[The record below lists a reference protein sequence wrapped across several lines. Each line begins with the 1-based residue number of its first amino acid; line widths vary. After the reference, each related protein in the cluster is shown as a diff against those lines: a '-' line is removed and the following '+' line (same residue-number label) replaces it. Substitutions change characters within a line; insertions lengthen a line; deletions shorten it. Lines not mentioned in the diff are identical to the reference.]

1 MEGGSLFNPGF
12 LGGSFNWWVGQV
24 ADDKEWREN
33 VNDKKIK
40 TVSEIPGWGYR
51 YKVRI
56 IGLHDQSET
65 VIKSDQLPW
74 AQVMYPIT
82 SGGGQGGSWQTPA
95 VRQGNFVFGFFMDS
109 QDQQVPII
117 MGILGANAQID
128 QENSTGAAGGQN
140 YTSQSG
146 GGGKDPPPDRG
157 ANDTNLKTEQPK
169 PGTAATINSP
179 TAPHLEKAADKMAE
193 DVMKQKHPLDC
204 PDPQASSPMKGIQ
217 TTLQNLTDQIQKV
230 QSALS
235 SYADAVSSV
244 LNSAGAIADAIK
256 TAACDIAK
264 FLMTIIQ
271 LIRDFITDLF
281 SKILEPIFK
290 ISPPTIHNDLLDKMI
305 KALELISCIFN
316 KIGLGLCDAAE
327 KSINNAID
335 RRGGDAT
342 TVPVTPPPLPP
353 DGTYYPNPVC
363 SVEEIVGDLI
373 GNNINDIM
381 NGMNAGLLP
390 IYAEV
395 YNTLKE
401 YGLES
406 EMPNIGDSFGDAV
419 GTLSGGLDAVSG
431 GLGALSGGIGAVS
444 GGIGALSG
452 GIGAIGNLSG
462 GLGGGLG
469 GFGGIG
475 QIDMGSA
482 LSFIS
487 AIMKMFGC
495 DPEPVFSA
503 NDTHTLKEGGSGKPS
518 KDEPQKAQVIA
529 NAASKASK
537 TGGEA
542 IIETIQNISVPE
554 QYAFP
559 VSSGVL
565 GQQTGTIQPG
575 QGSGA

>member
-1 MEGGSLFNPGF
+1 MEGGALFNPGF

-24 ADDKEWREN
+24 TDDKEWRGN
-33 VNDKKIK
+33 INDKKIK
-40 TVSEIPGWGYR
+40 STSEIPGWGYR

-56 IGLHDQSET
+56 IGLHDQEET
-65 VIKSDQLPW
+65 SLKSKDLPW

-95 VRQGNFVFGFFMDS
+95 IRQGNFVFGFFMDA
-109 QDQQVPII
+109 QDQQVPVI

-128 QENSTGAAGGQN
+128 QENTTAAAGGQN
-140 YTSQSG
+140 YTPQSG
-146 GGGKDPPPDRG
+146 YGGQDPPPDRG
-157 ANDTNLKTEQPK
+157 ANDTNLKTEQPAQ
-169 PGTAATINSP
+169 GTAATVGSP
-179 TAPHLEKAADKMAE
+179 TAVHQENAADKMKT
-193 DVMKQKHPLDC
+193 DVMKQRHPLEC
-204 PDPQASSPMKGIQ
+204 PDPQAVSPMKGIQ
-217 TTLQNLTDQIQKV
+217 TILQNLTELIQKV

-235 SYADAVSSV
+235 NYADAVSSV

-271 LIRDFITDLF
+271 LIRDFISDLF

-290 ISPPTIHNDLLDKMI
+290 IAPPTLHNDLLDKMI

-327 KSINNAID
+327 QSINNAID
-335 RRGGDAT
+335 RRGGLDN
-342 TVPVTPPPLPP
+342 PPA
-353 DGTYYPNPVC
+353 GYYYPSPVC

-373 GNNINDIM
+373 GNNINDIL
-381 NGMNAGLLP
+381 NGVNAGLLP

-401 YGLES
+401 YGLEN
-406 EMPNIGDSFGDAV
+406 EMPNISDSFGDAV
-419 GTLSGGLDAVSG
+419 ETLSGGVSAV
-431 GLGALSGGIGAVS
+431 SGGIGAVS
-444 GGIGALSG
+444 GVVGAVSGGVNALSG
-452 GIGAIGNLSG
+452 LSG
-462 GLGGGLG
+462 GLGNLGNIDVGSLG

-529 NAASKASK
+529 NAASKK
-537 TGGEA
+537 GGEA
-542 IIETIQNISVPE
+542 IIEAVQNIQVPA
-554 QYAFP
+554 QYAFEVP
-559 VSSGVL
+559 SGAL
-565 GQQTGTIQPG
+565 GQQVGTIQPG
-575 QGSGA
+575 QGGGA

>member
-56 IGLHDQSET
+56 IGLHDQDENT
-65 VIKSDQLPW
+65 LKSKDLPW

-95 VRQGNFVFGFFMDS
+95 IRQGNFVFGFFIDS

-140 YTSQSG
+140 FTSQSG
-146 GGGKDPPPDRG
+146 GGGQDPPPDRG

-179 TAPHLEKAADKMAE
+179 TAPHLEKAADKMVT
-193 DVMKQKHPLDC
+193 DLMKQKFPLDC

-217 TTLQNLTDQIQKV
+217 TILQNLTDQIQKV

-290 ISPPTIHNDLLDKMI
+290 ISPPTIHNNLLDKMI
-305 KALELISCIFN
+305 KALELLSCIFN

-327 KSINNAID
+327 QSINDAID
-335 RRGGDAT
+335 RRGGLDA
-342 TVPVTPPPLPP
+342 PPLAPQ
-353 DGTYYPNPVC
+353 THYPNPVC

-381 NGMNAGLLP
+381 NGVNAGLLP
-390 IYAEV
+390 IYSEV
-395 YNTLKE
+395 FDTLKE

-419 GTLSGGLDAVSG
+419 GSLSG
-431 GLGALSGGIGAVS
+431 GLGALSGGV
-444 GGIGALSG
+444 
-452 GIGAIGNLSG
+452 GAIGNLSG
-462 GLGGGLG
+462 GLGNLGAGGGLG
-469 GFGGIG
+469 GFGGMG
-475 QIDMGSA
+475 QINMGSA

-529 NAASKASK
+529 NAQKAQEK
-537 TGGEA
+537 ALAAATGGGTLIGAGTAAEA
-542 IIETIQNISVPE
+542 AAIGNALTYSTPAGDV
-554 QYAFP
+554 
-559 VSSGVL
+559 GV
-565 GQQTGTIQPG
+565 
-575 QGSGA
+575 A

>member
-140 YTSQSG
+140 FTSQSG
-146 GGGKDPPPDRG
+146 YGGQDPPPDRG

-179 TAPHLEKAADKMAE
+179 TAAHFEKAADKMVT
-193 DVMKQKHPLDC
+193 DLMNQKFPLDC

-217 TTLQNLTDQIQKV
+217 TILQNLTDQIQKV
-230 QSALS
+230 QSALT

-290 ISPPTIHNDLLDKMI
+290 ISPPTIHNNLLDKMI
-305 KALELISCIFN
+305 KALELLSCIFN

-327 KSINNAID
+327 QSINDAID
-335 RRGGDAT
+335 RRGGLDA
-342 TVPVTPPPLPP
+342 PPLAPQ
-353 DGTYYPNPVC
+353 TYYPNPVC

-381 NGMNAGLLP
+381 DGVNAGLLP
-390 IYAEV
+390 IYSEV
-395 YNTLKE
+395 FDTLKE

-419 GTLSGGLDAVSG
+419 GTLSGGLDA
-431 GLGALSGGIGAVS
+431 LSGGIGAVS
-444 GGIGALSG
+444 GGLGAISG
-452 GIGAIGNLSG
+452 GVGAIGNLSG

-518 KDEPQKAQVIA
+518 KDEPQKAPVIA
-529 NAASKASK
+529 TASVAASKASK
-537 TGGEA
+537 KGGEA
-542 IIETIQNISVPE
+542 IIETTQNIQVPA
-554 QYAFP
+554 QYTFEVQP
-559 VSSGVL
+559 GVL
-565 GQQTGTIQPG
+565 GQEIRRGGVGLPG
-575 QGSGA
+575 EPRYTPPSNVS